1 MNNYW
6 ETSAHGFYDLKRNTG
21 YITLGTS
28 HDTSEFACDSLFQWW
43 VNEGIIH
50 YPKAKSLLILCDGGG
65 SNSSRHYILKED
77 LQKTANA
84 LGLEIRIAHYPPYTS
99 KYNPI
104 EHRFFPHVTRAC
116 EGVVFD
122 SVETVKTL
130 ISRTS
135 TSKGLT
141 TIVHILDKIYET
153 GRKYAADFKEIM
165 PIVFDTHLPKWNYRA
180 IPQE

>member
-1 MNNYW
+1 
-6 ETSAHGFYDLKRNTG
+6 
-21 YITLGTS
+21 
-28 HDTSEFACDSLFQWW
+28 
-43 VNEGIIH
+43 
-50 YPKAKSLLILCDGGG
+50 
-65 SNSSRHYILKED
+65 ED

>member
-1 MNNYW
+1 MAASNGS
-6 ETSAHGFYDLKRNTG
+6 TAIRDKIL
-21 YITLGTS
+21 
-28 HDTSEFACDSLFQWW
+28 ASLARYCALRIGKFPCAFWR
-43 VNEGIIH
+43 
-50 YPKAKSLLILCDGGG
+50 L
-65 SNSSRHYILKED
+65 SSRPGL
-77 LQKTANA
+77 TA
-84 LGLEIRIAHYPPYTS
+84 LEIRIAHYPPYTS

>member
-1 MNNYW
+1 
-6 ETSAHGFYDLKRNTG
+6 
-21 YITLGTS
+21 
-28 HDTSEFACDSLFQWW
+28 
-43 VNEGIIH
+43 
-50 YPKAKSLLILCDGGG
+50 
-65 SNSSRHYILKED
+65 
-77 LQKTANA
+77 
-84 LGLEIRIAHYPPYTS
+84 
-99 KYNPI
+99 
-104 EHRFFPHVTRAC
+104 
-116 EGVVFD
+116 
-122 SVETVKTL
+122 KTL

>member
-1 MNNYW
+1 MDAGRIRASQILISPVKLLPRTW
-6 ETSAHGFYDLKRNTG
+6 AWTPKMSFRKSR
-21 YITLGTS
+21 
-28 HDTSEFACDSLFQWW
+28 DS
-43 VNEGIIH
+43 
-50 YPKAKSLLILCDGGG
+50 
-65 SNSSRHYILKED
+65 
-77 LQKTANA
+77 
-84 LGLEIRIAHYPPYTS
+84 
-99 KYNPI
+99 PI
-104 EHRFFPHVTRAC
+104 FPHVTRAC

>member
-1 MNNYW
+1 MAASNGS
-6 ETSAHGFYDLKRNTG
+6 TAIRDKIL
-21 YITLGTS
+21 
-28 HDTSEFACDSLFQWW
+28 ASLARYRALRIGKFPCAFWR
-43 VNEGIIH
+43 
-50 YPKAKSLLILCDGGG
+50 L
-65 SNSSRHYILKED
+65 SSRPGL
-77 LQKTANA
+77 TANA